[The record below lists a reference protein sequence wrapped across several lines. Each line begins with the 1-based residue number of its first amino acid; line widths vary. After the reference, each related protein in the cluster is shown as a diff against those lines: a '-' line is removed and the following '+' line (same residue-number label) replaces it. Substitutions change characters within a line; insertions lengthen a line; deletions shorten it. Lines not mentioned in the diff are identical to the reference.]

1 MTSAETTG
9 AVRRITTPAGD
20 PAWLATGYET
30 VRALLADPRLGRSH
44 PDPENAPR
52 FSESAIL
59 QAFPAKPPEVER
71 EEHTRMRRVLGRSF
85 SPRRMVEL
93 RPRVQAIVDGL
104 LDDLAAQTPP
114 ADFQKA
120 LSFPFPA
127 LVISELLGVPA
138 EDRDEFRRWSDD
150 AANMK
155 DGARS
160 RAGLESLHRY
170 MAGLIESKR
179 RRPAEDVISDLIAAG
194 AEERWLTPEH
204 MITLAA
210 GLLFAGHE
218 TTVTAIDRGM
228 VLLLTHPEQRA
239 WLERDPELVPLTVEE
254 ILRYRDGGMPQAQ
267 RGDGGRLSR
276 FANADIEIGAVTI
289 RAGDL
294 VVFGL
299 LSANVDPE
307 VFPNPHTF
315 DVRRDNGNSH
325 VTFGYGP
332 HFCLGAP
339 LARLELQSVFGTV
352 FRRFPSMRLAVPAE
366 ELQTRADALTGGLVA
381 LPVTW

>member
-1 MTSAETTG
+1 M
-9 AVRRITTPAGD
+9 RRITTPAGD

-59 QAFPAKPPEVER
+59 QASPAKPAEVER

-93 RPRVQAIVDGL
+93 QPRVQAIVDGL
-104 LDDLAAQTPP
+104 LDDLAARTPP

-120 LSFPFPA
+120 LSFPLPA
-127 LVISELLGVPA
+127 LVISELLGVPP

-160 RAGLESLHRY
+160 RAGLQSLHRY

-204 MITLAA
+204 MITLAS

-254 ILRYRDGGMPQAQ
+254 ILRYRDGMLQAQ

-276 FANADIEIGAVTI
+276 FANADIEIAAVTI

-299 LSANVDPE
+299 QSANGDPE
-307 VFPNPHTF
+307 VFPNPNTF
-315 DVRRDNGNSH
+315 DIRRDNGNSH

-352 FRRFPSMRLAVPAE
+352 FRRFPSMRLAVPVG